1 MRGDMKEQ
9 YISLK
14 EATAKL
20 GVARGTLRYY
30 LDHLEIEK
38 KRFPLEVLKLDVAP
52 SIERKALLLDLQVIQ
67 VVAQGAKS
75 DTQFCRC
82 LLERNVLFFHITSH
96 DKC

>member
-1 MRGDMKEQ
+1 MKEQ

-38 KRFPLEVLKLDVAP
+38 KRFPLDRRSYIKLEDFERIRTYKQEALDRQGEQSDTAKQPVLNIVAP
-52 SIERKALLLDLQVIQ
+52 RISLKAKPWI
-67 VVAQGAKS
+67 AG
-75 DTQFCRC
+75 
-82 LLERNVLFFHITSH
+82 E
-96 DKC
+96 DKRG

>member
-1 MRGDMKEQ
+1 MKEQ

-38 KRFPLEVLKLDVAP
+38 KRFPLDRRSYIRLEDFERIRTYKQEALDRQ
-52 SIERKALLLDLQVIQ
+52 SEQ
-67 VVAQGAKS
+67 S
-75 DTQFCRC
+75 DT
-82 LLERNVLFFHITSH
+82 
-96 DKC
+96 DKQPAVRIFPPAFSLKQRPRDTV

>member
-1 MRGDMKEQ
+1 MKEQ

-38 KRFPLEVLKLDVAP
+38 KRFPLDRRSYIRLEDF
-52 SIERKALLLDLQVIQ
+52 ERIRTYKQEAFDRQSEQ
-67 VVAQGAKS
+67 S
-75 DTQFCRC
+75 DTDKQPAV
-82 LLERNVLFFHITSH
+82 NVIRPALSLKQRPRDTV
-96 DKC
+96 

>member
-1 MRGDMKEQ
+1 MKEQ

-38 KRFPLEVLKLDVAP
+38 KRFPLDRRSYIRLEDFERIRTYKQEALDRQSEQADTDKRSAVNIIPPRLSLKQNP
-52 SIERKALLLDLQVIQ
+52 QQ
-67 VVAQGAKS
+67 
-75 DTQFCRC
+75 
-82 LLERNVLFFHITSH
+82 
-96 DKC
+96 

>member
-1 MRGDMKEQ
+1 MKEQ

-38 KRFPLEVLKLDVAP
+38 KRFPLDRRSYIRLEDFERIRTYKQEALDRQ
-52 SIERKALLLDLQVIQ
+52 SDQ
-67 VVAQGAKS
+67 S
-75 DTQFCRC
+75 DTAKQPVVNIVPPAFR
-82 LLERNVLFFHITSH
+82 LPQRPRDTV
-96 DKC
+96 

>member
-1 MRGDMKEQ
+1 MKEQ

-38 KRFPLEVLKLDVAP
+38 KRFPLDRRSYIRLEDFERIRTYKQEALDRQ
-52 SIERKALLLDLQVIQ
+52 SEQ
-67 VVAQGAKS
+67 S
-75 DTQFCRC
+75 DTDKQVAV
-82 LLERNVLFFHITSH
+82 NVVPPRLSLKSFS
-96 DKC
+96 